1 MFKQL
6 TSLFKPKKCG
16 QPKFNLGETVIFKR
30 KMPKDYKDMDIC
42 TIITDIFPDQYYN
55 DNGSFENGYRL
66 SIDNSYYLW
75 PERLL
80 RKVK

>member
-1 MFKQL
+1 MFKIF
-6 TSLFKPKKCG
+6 TDLFKPKKCYP
-16 QPKFNLGETVIFKR
+16 PKFKIDEIVIFKR

-42 TIITDIFPDQYYN
+42 TTITAIFPDQYYN
-55 DNGSFENGYRL
+55 DDGSSENGYRL